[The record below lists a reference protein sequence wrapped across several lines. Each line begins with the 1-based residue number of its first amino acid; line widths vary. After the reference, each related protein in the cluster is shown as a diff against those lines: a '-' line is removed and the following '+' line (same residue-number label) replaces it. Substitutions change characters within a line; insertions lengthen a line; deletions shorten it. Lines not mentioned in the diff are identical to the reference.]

1 MFIYKHKSNK
11 LYVFLV
17 FIFLLLIGGLYK
29 IKATSLPLFGRTFYI
44 DAGHGGLDPGS
55 IYKDIYE
62 KDINLDICFAIKEQL
77 ESLGATVYMTRYGD
91 YDLSYMRTGARKRSD
106 LNNRAKIINDSGADM
121 YISIHLNSVSST
133 TWHGAQVFYDDV
145 NSKNI
150 EIAKLF
156 QAYFKKNLNTKR
168 EVKEIKTMLL
178 NRKITI
184 PGVLIE
190 IGFLSNANDRYLLRQ
205 KWYHK
210 RIAKNISDVLINYY
224 KA

>member
-210 RIAKNISDVLINYY
+210 RIAKNISDVLISYY

>member
-17 FIFLLLIGGLYK
+17 FIFFILLGGLYK
-29 IKATSLPLFGRTFYI
+29 IKATNLPLFGRTFYI

-62 KDINLDICFAIKEQL
+62 KDINLDICFEIKEQL
-77 ESLGATVYMTRYGD
+77 ENLGATVYMTRYGD

-106 LNNRAKIINDSGADM
+106 LNNRAKIINESNADM

-156 QAYFKKNLNTKR
+156 QEHFKKNLNTKR

-205 KWYHK
+205 KWYHR

>member
-17 FIFLLLIGGLYK
+17 FIFLILLGGLYR

-77 ESLGATVYMTRYGD
+77 ENLGATVYMTRYGD

-106 LNNRAKIINDSGADM
+106 LNNRAKIINESNADM

-156 QAYFKKNLNTKR
+156 QEHFKKNLNTKR

-205 KWYHK
+205 KWYHR
-210 RIAKNISDVLINYY
+210 RIAKNIGDVLINYY

>member
-17 FIFLLLIGGLYK
+17 FIFLILLGGLYK

-77 ESLGATVYMTRYGD
+77 ENLGATVYMTRYGD

-106 LNNRAKIINDSGADM
+106 LNNRAKIINESGADM

-133 TWHGAQVFYDDV
+133 AWHGAQVFYDDV

-156 QAYFKKNLNTKR
+156 QEHFKRYLNTKR

-205 KWYHK
+205 KWYHR

>member
-106 LNNRAKIINDSGADM
+106 LNNRAKIINESGADM

-145 NSKNI
+145 NSNNI
-150 EIAKLF
+150 KIAKLF
-156 QAYFKKNLNTKR
+156 QEHFKKNLNTKR

-205 KWYHK
+205 KWYNK

>member
-11 LYVFLV
+11 LYVFLI
-17 FIFLLLIGGLYK
+17 FIFLILLGGLYK
-29 IKATSLPLFGRTFYI
+29 IKATNPPLFGRIFYI

-77 ESLGATVYMTRYGD
+77 ENLGATVYMTRYGD

-106 LNNRAKIINDSGADM
+106 LNNRAKIINESNADM
-121 YISIHLNSVSST
+121 YTSIHLISVSST

-145 NSKNI
+145 NDKNI
-150 EIAKLF
+150 GIAKKF
-156 QAYFKKNLNTKR
+156 QEHFKKNLNTKR

-210 RIAKNISDVLINYY
+210 RIAKNIIYN
-224 KA
+224 

>member
-29 IKATSLPLFGRTFYI
+29 IKATSLPLFRRTFYI

-106 LNNRAKIINDSGADM
+106 LNNRAKIINESGADM

-145 NSKNI
+145 NSNNI
-150 EIAKLF
+150 KIAKLF
-156 QAYFKKNLNTKR
+156 QEHFKKNLNTKR

>member
-1 MFIYKHKSNK
+1 MFKSKIYI
-11 LYVFLV
+11 LI
-17 FIFLLLIGGLYK
+17 IFVLSICIFGM
-29 IKATSLPLFGRTFYI
+29 INTNAQELPLLGKIIYI
-44 DAGHGGLDPGS
+44 DPGHGGVDPGT

-62 KDINLDICFAIKEQL
+62 KDINLSICLKLQKNL
-77 ESLGATVYMTRYGD
+77 ENLGAIVYLTRYGD
-91 YDLSYMRTGARKRSD
+91 YDLSTPNTSTRKKSD
-106 LNNRAKIINDSGADM
+106 LNNRVRLINDSESDM

-133 TWHGAQVFYDDV
+133 AWHGAQVFYDDV
-145 NSKNI
+145 NRKNI

-156 QAYFKKNLNTKR
+156 QEHFKKSLNTKR

-210 RIAKNISDVLINYY
+210 RIAKNIGDVLINYY